1 MAEQKDRVPT
11 AEEIKAALE
20 SGQIKVADLGEQS
33 RAVYDA
39 MIAEGATPE
48 VTGSSILRDPYQAV
62 ADVTRGARESV
73 GSFFGADEQYQTSTG
88 QNIPDPYG
96 GTSLPE
102 IVIGTGET
110 ALSFA
115 SGAPALVA
123 ASFAGAYEGLKGY
136 AQNKSWYDTMKD
148 ATESI
153 NNVMGDIMYVPRT
166 SAGKD
171 ITAVAN
177 SPFMLIDE
185 GTTAAQNFVQSMMGG
200 NVNRTGADPMIVTQF
215 QLAADEIQGYRDRG
229 ETVPEQ
235 LFEKANSLRDL
246 IGQQGGLGQAR
257 VNDKALF
264 AGISTKALLDLLPD
278 IAGKGRAA
286 TTKIKKAHEFRKIAK
301 ELGVDLK
308 GLPEDQILAL
318 ANSADILTGS
328 QSVVAQRL
336 GSLADSLKRQEEITK
351 NTSDQLFEAA
361 KSSEAYYPQM
371 QLKLLDQSMADLLAT
386 EQFDLANL
394 KVARGRLEKFNEIVS
409 DTAFDLVDK
418 DNNFINGYVPINK
431 LHNFRQLL
439 NSDITKM
446 RRRTDYEANSEYQAL
461 LGMKNHVDE
470 FIDSQFN
477 ADLVAGNA
485 EAITKWKKAND
496 WYKDYKQNFSASDA
510 VQKIVDKDL
519 TPEQVKNLIL
529 GTGEVVGRAEAGSIV
544 QKMNNIFGND
554 SPQMEALRKEVIF
567 GITMPLLSDTPDI
580 QGFIQRV
587 DNLKRKSP
595 TLVSELF
602 QGDALRNLENL
613 QGIARA
619 QLRVAER
626 TGASRVA
633 AARIPSLSRILA
645 LNLAPGNTGLAK
657 GSAGIQITKA
667 ILEPLTRQLKNV
679 AGNPVAARQVMS
691 EFYSTP
697 QNRVNMNRPFMG
709 LQNFPTIGA
718 TQATRRAQEEETG
731 GESLQR
737 LQGMSQRLREFSDTM
752 PN

>member
-1 MAEQKDRVPT
+1 MAEATRVPT

-20 SGQIKVADLGEQS
+20 SGQIKVTDLGPQS
-33 RAVYDA
+33 KAIYDA
-39 MIAEGATPE
+39 MIAEGTTPE

-62 ADVTRGARESV
+62 ADVTRGTRETV
-73 GSFFGADEQYQTSTG
+73 GGFFGGDEQYQTSTG

-102 IVIGTGET
+102 IALGAAETG
-110 ALSFA
+110 LSFV
-115 SGAPALVA
+115 SGVPAIAA
-123 ASFAGAYEGLKGY
+123 ASIAGGYEGIKGY
-136 AQNKSWYDTMKD
+136 LQNKGWYDTMKD

-153 NNVMGDIMYVPRT
+153 NSVMGDMMYQPRT

-215 QLAADEIQGYRDRG
+215 QLVADEIQGFRDRG
-229 ETVPEQ
+229 ETVPDQ

-264 AGISTKALLDLLPD
+264 AGISTKALLDFLPD
-278 IAGKGRAA
+278 LAGKGRAA
-286 TTKIKKAHEFRKIAK
+286 ALKSQKVSELRRTAK

-336 GSLADSLKRQEEITK
+336 GSLADRLKRQEEITR

-361 KSSEAYYPQM
+361 QSSEAYYPQL
-371 QLKLLDQSMADLLAT
+371 QLKLLDQSMADLLST

-394 KVARGRLEKFNEIVS
+394 RVARGRLQKFNEIVS

-446 RRRTDYEANSEYQAL
+446 RRSTDYEANSEYQAL

-470 FIDSQFN
+470 FIDAQFN

-485 EAITKWKKAND
+485 EAIGKWKKANE
-496 WYKDYKQNFSASDA
+496 WYRDYKQKFSASDA

-544 QKMNNIFGND
+544 QKMNGIFGND

-567 GITMPLLSDTPDI
+567 GVSIPLLSDKPDV
-580 QGFIQRV
+580 QKFIDNV
-587 DNLKRKSP
+587 DKLKRKSP
-595 TLVSELF
+595 TLVNELF
-602 QGDALRNLENL
+602 QGDALKNLENL
-613 QGIARA
+613 QGMARA
-619 QLRVAER
+619 QLRVLER
-626 TGASRVA
+626 LGESDISQ
-633 AARIPSLSRILA
+633 ARIPSLSRMLA
-645 LNLAPGNTGLAK
+645 LNLAPGNTGLAR
-657 GSAGIQITKA
+657 GRASIDFTKA
-667 ILEPLTRQLKNV
+667 VIQPLTRKLKQAV
-679 AGNPVAARQVMS
+679 GNPSAERQVMS
-691 EFYSTP
+691 EFYG
-697 QNRVNMNRPFMG
+697 VNMNRPLMG

-718 TQATRRAQEEETG
+718 IQATRRAQEEASG
-731 GESLQR
+731 GESLER
-737 LQGMSQRLREFSDTM
+737 IQGMAQRMRDFSAARQQ
-752 PN
+752 

>member
-1 MAEQKDRVPT
+1 MAEANRVPT

-20 SGQIKVADLGEQS
+20 SGQIKVADLGPQS
-33 RAVYDA
+33 KAVYDA
-39 MIAEGATPE
+39 MTAEGMAPE
-48 VTGSSILRDPYQAV
+48 VTGSSLLRDPYQAV
-62 ADVTRGARESV
+62 ADITRNTRENV
-73 GSFFGADEQYQTSTG
+73 GEFFGGDEQYQTSTG

-102 IVIGTGET
+102 IALGAAETG
-110 ALSFA
+110 LSFV
-115 SGAPALVA
+115 SGVPAIAAATVA
-123 ASFAGAYEGLKGY
+123 GGYEGIKGY
-136 AQNKSWYDTMKD
+136 LQNKGWYDTMKD

-153 NNVMGDIMYVPRT
+153 NNVMGDMMYVPRT

-177 SPFMLIDE
+177 SPFLLIDE

-215 QLAADEIQGYRDRG
+215 QLVADEIQGYRDRD
-229 ETVPEQ
+229 ETVPDQ
-235 LFEKANSLRDL
+235 LFEKANSLRGL

-264 AGISTKALLDLLPD
+264 AGISTKALLDFLPD

-286 TTKIKKAHEFRKIAK
+286 AIKSQKVSELRKTAK
-301 ELGVDLK
+301 ELGVDLT

-336 GSLADSLKRQEEITK
+336 GSLAENIKRKEEITR
-351 NTSDQLFEAA
+351 NTSNQLFEAA
-361 KSSEAYYPQM
+361 QSSEAYYPQV
-371 QLKLLDQSMADLLAT
+371 QLKLLDQSMSDLLST

-409 DTAFDLVDK
+409 DTAFDLLDK
-418 DNNFINGYVPINK
+418 DNNVINGYVPINK

-439 NSDITKM
+439 NSDINKM
-446 RRRTDYEANSEYQAL
+446 RRSTDYESNSEYQAL
-461 LGMKNHVDE
+461 LGMKNHIDG

-477 ADLVAGNA
+477 ADLVSGNA

-496 WYKDYKQNFSASDA
+496 WYKDYKQKFSSSDA

-529 GTGEVVGRAEAGSIV
+529 GTGEVVGRAEAGAIV
-544 QKMNNIFGND
+544 QKMNSIFGND

-567 GITMPLLSDTPDI
+567 GVAIPLLSDTPDVK
-580 QGFIQRV
+580 GFINRV
-587 DNLKRKSP
+587 SSLKRKSP
-595 TLVSELF
+595 TLVNELF
-602 QGDALRNLENL
+602 QGEALQNLENL
-613 QGIARA
+613 QGLARA

-626 TGASRVA
+626 TGAEGVS

-657 GSAGIQITKA
+657 GQAGIQVAKA
-667 ILEPLTRQLKNV
+667 ILEPVTRKLKQAV
-679 AGNPVAARQVMS
+679 GSPSIERQVMS
-691 EFYSTP
+691 EFYGVDMS
-697 QNRVNMNRPFMG
+697 RPLMG

-718 TQATRRAQEEETG
+718 TQATRRAQEEESG

-737 LQGMSQRLREFSDTM
+737 LQGMSQRLRQFGAEQQRNSQQ
-752 PN
+752 

>member
-1 MAEQKDRVPT
+1 MAEAERVPT
-11 AEEIKAALE
+11 AQEIKAALE
-20 SGQIKVADLGEQS
+20 SGQIKVTDLGEQS
-33 RAVYDA
+33 KAVYDA
-39 MIAEGATPE
+39 MLAEGTTPE
-48 VTGSSILRDPYQAV
+48 VTGSSVLRDPYQAI
-62 ADVTRGARESV
+62 ADVTRGTRETV
-73 GSFFGADEQYQTSTG
+73 GGFFGGDEQYQTSTG

-102 IVIGTGET
+102 LALGGLETG
-110 ALSFA
+110 LSFA
-115 SGAPALVA
+115 SGVPAIA
-123 ASFAGAYEGLKGY
+123 AATIAGGYEGIKGY
-136 AQNKSWYDTMKD
+136 LQNKGWYDTMKD

-153 NNVMGDIMYVPRT
+153 NSVMGNMMYQPRT

-215 QLAADEIQGYRDRG
+215 QLVADEIQGYRDRG
-229 ETVPEQ
+229 ETVPDQ

-264 AGISTKALLDLLPD
+264 AGISTKALLDFLPD

-286 TTKIKKAHEFRKIAK
+286 AVKSQKVSELRRTAK
-301 ELGVDLK
+301 ELGVDLT
-308 GLPEDQILAL
+308 GLPEDQLLAL

-336 GSLADSLKRQEEITK
+336 GGLAERLKRQEEITR

-361 KSSEAYYPQM
+361 KSSEAYYPQL
-371 QLKLLDQSMADLLAT
+371 QLKLLDQSMADLLST

-418 DNNFINGYVPINK
+418 DNNVINGYVPINK

-446 RRRTDYEANSEYQAL
+446 RRSTDYEANSEYQAL

-485 EAITKWKKAND
+485 EAIGKWKKAND
-496 WYKDYKQNFSASDA
+496 WYRDYKQKFSASDA

-544 QKMNNIFGND
+544 QKMNSIFGND

-567 GITMPLLSDTPDI
+567 GVITPLLDDNPNI
-580 QGFIQRV
+580 QGFIDRV

-595 TLVSELF
+595 TLINELF
-602 QGDALRNLENL
+602 QGEALQNLENL
-613 QGIARA
+613 QKLARA
-619 QLRVAER
+619 QLKVAER
-626 TGASRVA
+626 AGIEKVSK
-633 AARIPSLSRILA
+633 ARAPSLSRLIA
-645 LNLAPGNTGLAK
+645 VNIAPGNQQLAK
-657 GSAGIQITKA
+657 GAAAQQLIRSWFQ
-667 ILEPLTRQLKNV
+667 PLTQKLKQAAGRPDVERQI
-679 AGNPVAARQVMS
+679 MS
-691 EFYSTP
+691 EFYG
-697 QNRVNMNRPFMG
+697 VDMNRPFMG
-709 LQNFPTIGA
+709 FQNFPTIGA
-718 TQATRRAQEEETG
+718 TQATRRAQEEASG
-731 GESLQR
+731 GESLER
-737 LQGMSQRLREFSDTM
+737 LQGMSQRLRDFSAARQ
-752 PN
+752 P

>member
-1 MAEQKDRVPT
+1 MAEATRVPT

-20 SGQIKVADLGEQS
+20 SGQIKVTDLGEQS
-33 RAVYDA
+33 KAVYDA
-39 MIAEGATPE
+39 MLAEGTTPE
-48 VTGSSILRDPYQAV
+48 VTGSSVLRDPYQAI
-62 ADVTRGARESV
+62 ADVTRGTRETV
-73 GSFFGADEQYQTSTG
+73 GGFFGGDEQYQTSTG

-102 IVIGTGET
+102 LAIGAGET

-115 SGAPALVA
+115 SGVPAIA
-123 ASFAGAYEGLKGY
+123 AATIAGGYEGIKGY
-136 AQNKSWYDTMKD
+136 LQNKGWYDTMKD

-153 NNVMGDIMYVPRT
+153 NSVMGNMMYQPRT

-171 ITAVAN
+171 INAVAN

-215 QLAADEIQGYRDRG
+215 QLVADEIQGYRDRG
-229 ETVPEQ
+229 ETVPDQ

-264 AGISTKALLDLLPD
+264 AGISTKALLDFLPD

-286 TTKIKKAHEFRKIAK
+286 AVKSQKVSELRRTAK
-301 ELGVDLK
+301 ELGVDLT

-336 GSLADSLKRQEEITK
+336 GGLADRLKRQEEITK

-361 KSSEAYYPQM
+361 KSSEAYYPQL
-371 QLKLLDQSMADLLAT
+371 QLKLLDQSMADLLST
-386 EQFDLANL
+386 EQFDLAKLN
-394 KVARGRLEKFNEIVS
+394 VAKGRLQKFNEIVS

-446 RRRTDYEANSEYQAL
+446 RRSTDYEANSEYQAL

-485 EAITKWKKAND
+485 EAIGKWKKAND
-496 WYKDYKQNFSASDA
+496 WYRDYKQKFSASDA

-529 GTGEVVGRAEAGSIV
+529 GTGEVVGKAEAGSIV
-544 QKMNNIFGND
+544 QKMNSIFGND

-567 GITMPLLSDTPDI
+567 GVTIPLLSDTPDI
-580 QGFIQRV
+580 QGFIKRV
-587 DNLKRKSP
+587 DQLKRRSP
-595 TLVSELF
+595 TLVNELF
-602 QGDALRNLENL
+602 QGEALQNLENL
-613 QGIARA
+613 QGLARA
-619 QLRVAER
+619 QLRVLER
-626 TGASRVA
+626 TGAEGVS

-657 GSAGIQITKA
+657 GQAGIAVAKA
-667 ILEPLTRQLKNV
+667 ILEPVTRKLKQAV
-679 AGNPVAARQVMS
+679 GRPDVERQIMS
-691 EFYSTP
+691 EFYG
-697 QNRVNMNRPFMG
+697 VNMNRPFMG

-718 TQATRRAQEEETG
+718 TQATRRVQEEASG
-731 GESLQR
+731 GESLER
-737 LQGMSQRLREFSDTM
+737 LQGMSQRLRDFSAARQQ
-752 PN
+752 

>member
-1 MAEQKDRVPT
+1 MAEATRVPT

-20 SGQIKVADLGEQS
+20 SGQIKVTDLGPQS
-33 RAVYDA
+33 KAVYDA
-39 MIAEGATPE
+39 MLAEGTTPE

-62 ADVTRGARESV
+62 ADVTRGTRETV
-73 GSFFGADEQYQTSTG
+73 GGFFGGDEQYQTSTG

-102 IVIGTGET
+102 ITLGAAETG
-110 ALSFA
+110 LSFI
-115 SGAPALVA
+115 SGVPAIA
-123 ASFAGAYEGLKGY
+123 AATLAGGYEGIKGY
-136 AQNKSWYDTMKD
+136 LQNKGWYDTMKD

-153 NNVMGDIMYVPRT
+153 NGVMGDMMYQPRT

-171 ITAVAN
+171 LTAVAN

-215 QLAADEIQGYRDRG
+215 QLVADEIQGYRDRG
-229 ETVPEQ
+229 ETVPDQ

-264 AGISTKALLDLLPD
+264 AGISTKALLDFLPD
-278 IAGKGRAA
+278 LAGKGRAA
-286 TTKIKKAHEFRKIAK
+286 ALKSQKVSELRRTAK

-308 GLPEDQILAL
+308 GLPEDQLLAL

-336 GSLADSLKRQEEITK
+336 GSLADRLKRQEEITK

-361 KSSEAYYPQM
+361 QNSEAYYPQL
-371 QLKLLDQSMADLLAT
+371 QLKLLDQSMADLLST

-394 KVARGRLEKFNEIVS
+394 RVAKGRLQKFNEIVS

-446 RRRTDYEANSEYQAL
+446 RRSTDYEANSEYQAL

-485 EAITKWKKAND
+485 EAIGKWKKAND
-496 WYKDYKQNFSASDA
+496 WYRDYKQKFSASDA

-544 QKMNNIFGND
+544 QKMNAIFGND

-567 GITMPLLSDTPDI
+567 GVITPLLDDNPNI
-580 QGFIQRV
+580 QGFIDRV
-587 DNLKRKSP
+587 DNVKRKSP
-595 TLVSELF
+595 TLINELF
-602 QGDALRNLENL
+602 QGEALQNLENL
-613 QGIARA
+613 QRLARA
-619 QLRVAER
+619 QLKVAER
-626 TGASRVA
+626 AGIEKVSK
-633 AARIPSLSRILA
+633 ARAPSLSRLIA
-645 LNLAPGNTGLAK
+645 INVAPGNQQLAK
-657 GSAGIQITKA
+657 GAAAQALIRSWFQ
-667 ILEPLTRQLKNV
+667 PLTQKLKQAAGRPDVERQI
-679 AGNPVAARQVMS
+679 MS
-691 EFYSTP
+691 EFYG
-697 QNRVNMNRPFMG
+697 VNMNRPFMG

-718 TQATRRAQEEETG
+718 TQATRRVQEEASG
-731 GESLQR
+731 GESLER
-737 LQGMSQRLREFSDTM
+737 IQGMSQRLREFSRQRQSR
-752 PN
+752 

>member
-1 MAEQKDRVPT
+1 MAEAERVPT
-11 AEEIKAALE
+11 AQEIKAALE
-20 SGQIKVADLGEQS
+20 SGQIKVTDLGEQS
-33 RAVYDA
+33 KAVYDA
-39 MIAEGATPE
+39 MLAEGTTPE
-48 VTGSSILRDPYQAV
+48 VTGSSVLRDPYQAI
-62 ADVTRGARESV
+62 ADVTRGTRETV
-73 GSFFGADEQYQTSTG
+73 GGFFGGDEQYQTSTG

-102 IVIGTGET
+102 LALGGLETG
-110 ALSFA
+110 LSFA
-115 SGAPALVA
+115 SGVPAIA
-123 ASFAGAYEGLKGY
+123 AATISGGYEGIKGY
-136 AQNKSWYDTMKD
+136 LQNKGWYDTMKD

-153 NNVMGDIMYVPRT
+153 NSVMGNMMYQPRT

-215 QLAADEIQGYRDRG
+215 QLVADEIQGYRDRG
-229 ETVPEQ
+229 ETVPDQ

-264 AGISTKALLDLLPD
+264 AGISTKALLDFLPD

-286 TTKIKKAHEFRKIAK
+286 AVKSQKVSELRRTAK
-301 ELGVDLK
+301 ELGVDLT
-308 GLPEDQILAL
+308 GLPEDQLLAL

-336 GSLADSLKRQEEITK
+336 GGLAERLKRQEEITR

-361 KSSEAYYPQM
+361 KSSEAYYPQL
-371 QLKLLDQSMADLLAT
+371 QLKLLDQSMADLLST

-418 DNNFINGYVPINK
+418 DNNVINGYVPINK

-439 NSDITKM
+439 NSDINKM
-446 RRRTDYEANSEYQAL
+446 RRSTDYEANSEYQAL

-485 EAITKWKKAND
+485 EAIGKWKKAND
-496 WYKDYKQNFSASDA
+496 WYRDYKQKFSASDA

-544 QKMNNIFGND
+544 QKMNSIFGND

-567 GITMPLLSDTPDI
+567 GVITPLLDDNPNI
-580 QGFIQRV
+580 QGFIDRV
-587 DNLKRKSP
+587 DNVKRKSP
-595 TLVSELF
+595 TLINELF
-602 QGDALRNLENL
+602 QGEALQNLENL
-613 QGIARA
+613 QKLARA
-619 QLRVAER
+619 QLKVAER
-626 TGASRVA
+626 AGIEKVSK
-633 AARIPSLSRILA
+633 ARAPSLSRLIA
-645 LNLAPGNTGLAK
+645 VNIAPGNQQLAK
-657 GSAGIQITKA
+657 GAAAQQLIRSWFQ
-667 ILEPLTRQLKNV
+667 PLTQKLKQAAGRPDVERQI
-679 AGNPVAARQVMS
+679 MS
-691 EFYSTP
+691 EFYG
-697 QNRVNMNRPFMG
+697 VDMNRPFMG
-709 LQNFPTIGA
+709 FQNFPTIGA
-718 TQATRRAQEEETG
+718 TQATRRVQEEASG
-731 GESLQR
+731 GESLER
-737 LQGMSQRLREFSDTM
+737 LQSMSQRLRDFSAARQQ
-752 PN
+752 

>member
-1 MAEQKDRVPT
+1 MAEAERVPT

-20 SGQIKVADLGEQS
+20 SGQIKVTDLGDQS
-33 RAVYDA
+33 KAVYDA
-39 MIAEGATPE
+39 MLAEGMTPE
-48 VTGSSILRDPYQAV
+48 VTGSSVLRDPYQAI
-62 ADVTRGARESV
+62 ADVTRGTRETV
-73 GSFFGADEQYQTSTG
+73 GGFFGGDEQYQTSTG

-102 IVIGTGET
+102 LAIGGLETG
-110 ALSFA
+110 LSFA
-115 SGAPALVA
+115 SGVPAIA
-123 ASFAGAYEGLKGY
+123 AATIAGGYEGIKGY
-136 AQNKSWYDTMKD
+136 LQNKGWYDTMKD

-153 NNVMGDIMYVPRT
+153 NSVMGSMMYQPRT

-171 ITAVAN
+171 ITAIAN

-215 QLAADEIQGYRDRG
+215 QLVADEIQDYRDRG
-229 ETVPEQ
+229 ETVPDQ

-264 AGISTKALLDLLPD
+264 AGISTKALLDFLPD

-286 TTKIKKAHEFRKIAK
+286 AVKSQKVSELRRTAK
-301 ELGVDLK
+301 ELGVDLT
-308 GLPEDQILAL
+308 GLPEDQLLAL

-336 GSLADSLKRQEEITK
+336 GGLAERLKRQEEITR

-361 KSSEAYYPQM
+361 KSSEAYYPQL
-371 QLKLLDQSMADLLAT
+371 QLKLLDQSMADLLST

-394 KVARGRLEKFNEIVS
+394 RVAKGRLQKFNEIVS

-446 RRRTDYEANSEYQAL
+446 RRSTDYEANSEYQAL

-485 EAITKWKKAND
+485 EAIGKWKKAND
-496 WYKDYKQNFSASDA
+496 WYRDYKQKFSASDA

-529 GTGEVVGRAEAGSIV
+529 GTGEVVGRAEAGAIV
-544 QKMNNIFGND
+544 QKMNGIFGND

-567 GITMPLLSDTPDI
+567 GVITPLLDDNPNI
-580 QGFIQRV
+580 QGFIDRV
-587 DNLKRKSP
+587 DNVKRKSP
-595 TLVSELF
+595 TLINELF
-602 QGDALRNLENL
+602 QGEALQNLENL
-613 QGIARA
+613 QKLARA
-619 QLRVAER
+619 QLKVAER
-626 TGASRVA
+626 AGIEKVSK
-633 AARIPSLSRILA
+633 ARAPSLSRLIA
-645 LNLAPGNTGLAK
+645 INIAPGNQQLAK
-657 GSAGIQITKA
+657 GAAAQQLIRSWFQ
-667 ILEPLTRQLKNV
+667 PLTQKLKQAAGRPDVERQI
-679 AGNPVAARQVMS
+679 MS
-691 EFYSTP
+691 EFYG
-697 QNRVNMNRPFMG
+697 VDMNRPFMG
-709 LQNFPTIGA
+709 FQNFPTIGA
-718 TQATRRAQEEETG
+718 TQATRRVQEEASG
-731 GESLQR
+731 GESLER
-737 LQGMSQRLREFSDTM
+737 LQGMSQRLRDFSAARQQ
-752 PN
+752 

>member
-1 MAEQKDRVPT
+1 MAEAERVPT
-11 AEEIKAALE
+11 AQEIKAALE
-20 SGQIKVADLGEQS
+20 SGQIKVTDLGEQS

-39 MIAEGATPE
+39 MLSEGMTPE
-48 VTGSSILRDPYQAV
+48 VTGSSVLRDPYQAV
-62 ADVTRGARESV
+62 ADVTRGTRETV
-73 GSFFGADEQYQTSTG
+73 GGFFGGDEQYQTSTG
-88 QNIPDPYG
+88 QNIPDPYV

-102 IVIGTGET
+102 IALGAGET
-110 ALSFA
+110 ALSFV
-115 SGAPALVA
+115 SGVPAIA
-123 ASFAGAYEGLKGY
+123 AATIAGGYEGIKGY
-136 AQNKSWYDTMKD
+136 LQNKGWYDTMKD

-153 NNVMGDIMYVPRT
+153 NSVMGNMMYQPRT

-171 ITAVAN
+171 INAVAN
-177 SPFMLIDE
+177 SPFLLIDE

-215 QLAADEIQGYRDRG
+215 QLVADEIQGYRDRG
-229 ETVPEQ
+229 ETVPDQ

-264 AGISTKALLDLLPD
+264 AGISTKALLDFLPD

-286 TTKIKKAHEFRKIAK
+286 AVKSQKVSELRRTAK

-308 GLPEDQILAL
+308 GLPEDQLLAL

-336 GSLADSLKRQEEITK
+336 GSFAEKLKRQEEITR
-351 NTSDQLFEAA
+351 NMSNQLFEAA
-361 KSSEAYYPQM
+361 KSSEAYYPQL
-371 QLKLLDQSMADLLAT
+371 QLKLLDQSMADLLST
-386 EQFDLANL
+386 EQFDLAKL
-394 KVARGRLEKFNEIVS
+394 RVARGRLEQYHDIVS

-418 DNNFINGYVPINK
+418 NNNVINGYVPINK

-439 NSDITKM
+439 NSDINKM
-446 RRRTDYEANSEYQAL
+446 RRSTDYEANSEYQAL

-485 EAITKWKKAND
+485 EAIGKWKKAND
-496 WYKDYKQNFSASDA
+496 WYRDYKQKFSASDA

-544 QKMNNIFGND
+544 QKMNGIFGND

-567 GITMPLLSDTPDI
+567 GVITPLLDDNPNI
-580 QGFIQRV
+580 QGFIDRV
-587 DNLKRKSP
+587 NNVKRKSP
-595 TLVSELF
+595 TLINELF
-602 QGDALRNLENL
+602 QGEALQNLENL
-613 QGIARA
+613 QKLARA
-619 QLRVAER
+619 QLKVAER
-626 TGASRVA
+626 AGIEKVSK
-633 AARIPSLSRILA
+633 ARAPSLSRLIA
-645 LNLAPGNTGLAK
+645 VNIAPGNQQLAK
-657 GSAGIQITKA
+657 GAAAQQLIRSWFQ
-667 ILEPLTRQLKNV
+667 PLTQKLKQAAGRPDVERQI
-679 AGNPVAARQVMS
+679 MS
-691 EFYSTP
+691 EFYGVS
-697 QNRVNMNRPFMG
+697 MNRPFMG

-718 TQATRRAQEEETG
+718 TQATRRAQEEASG
-731 GESLQR
+731 GESLER
-737 LQGMSQRLREFSDTM
+737 LQGMSQRLRDFSAARQQ
-752 PN
+752 

>member
-1 MAEQKDRVPT
+1 MAEAERVPT
-11 AEEIKAALE
+11 AQEIKAALE
-20 SGQIKVADLGEQS
+20 SGQIKVTDLGEQS

-39 MIAEGATPE
+39 MLAEGTTPE

-62 ADVTRGARESV
+62 ADVTRGTRETV
-73 GSFFGADEQYQTSTG
+73 GGFFGGDEQYQTSTG

-102 IVIGTGET
+102 IALGAGET
-110 ALSFA
+110 ALSFV
-115 SGAPALVA
+115 SGVPAIAA
-123 ASFAGAYEGLKGY
+123 ASIAGSYEGIKGY
-136 AQNKSWYDTMKD
+136 MQNKGWYDTMKD

-153 NNVMGDIMYVPRT
+153 NSVMGDMMYQPRT

-177 SPFMLIDE
+177 APFMLIDE

-215 QLAADEIQGYRDRG
+215 QLVADEIQGFRDRG
-229 ETVPEQ
+229 ETVPDQ

-264 AGISTKALLDLLPD
+264 AGISTKALLDFLPD
-278 IAGKGRAA
+278 LAGKGRAA
-286 TTKIKKAHEFRKIAK
+286 AVKSQKVSELRRTAK

-308 GLPEDQILAL
+308 GLPEDQLLAL

-336 GSLADSLKRQEEITK
+336 GSLADRLKRQEEITK

-361 KSSEAYYPQM
+361 QSSEAYYPQL
-371 QLKLLDQSMADLLAT
+371 QLKLLDQSMADLLST

-394 KVARGRLEKFNEIVS
+394 RVARGRLQKFNEIVS

-446 RRRTDYEANSEYQAL
+446 RRSTDYEANSEYQAL

-485 EAITKWKKAND
+485 EAIGKWKKAND
-496 WYKDYKQNFSASDA
+496 WYRDYKQKFSASDA

-544 QKMNNIFGND
+544 KKMNGIFGND

-567 GITMPLLSDTPDI
+567 GVITPLLDDNPNI
-580 QGFIQRV
+580 QGFIDRV
-587 DNLKRKSP
+587 DNVKRKSP
-595 TLVSELF
+595 TLINELF
-602 QGDALRNLENL
+602 QGEALQNLENL
-613 QGIARA
+613 QKLARA
-619 QLRVAER
+619 QLKVAER
-626 TGASRVA
+626 AGIEKVSK
-633 AARIPSLSRILA
+633 ARAPSLSRLIA
-645 LNLAPGNTGLAK
+645 INVAPGNQQLAK
-657 GSAGIQITKA
+657 GAAAQALIRSWFQ
-667 ILEPLTRQLKNV
+667 PLTQKLKQAAGRPDVERQI
-679 AGNPVAARQVMS
+679 MS
-691 EFYSTP
+691 EFYG
-697 QNRVNMNRPFMG
+697 VNMNRPLMG

-718 TQATRRAQEEETG
+718 TQATRRVQEEASG
-731 GESLQR
+731 GESLER
-737 LQGMSQRLREFSDTM
+737 IQGMAQRMRDFSAARQQ
-752 PN
+752 

>member
-1 MAEQKDRVPT
+1 MAEATRVPT

-20 SGQIKVADLGEQS
+20 SGQIKVTDLGEQS
-33 RAVYDA
+33 KAVYDA
-39 MIAEGATPE
+39 MLAEGTTPE

-62 ADVTRGARESV
+62 ADVTRGTRETV
-73 GSFFGADEQYQTSTG
+73 GGFFGGDEQYQTSTG

-102 IVIGTGET
+102 LAIGGLETG
-110 ALSFA
+110 LSFA
-115 SGAPALVA
+115 SGVPAIA
-123 ASFAGAYEGLKGY
+123 AATIAGGYEGIKGY
-136 AQNKSWYDTMKD
+136 LQNKGWYDTMKD

-153 NNVMGDIMYVPRT
+153 NSVMGDMMYQPRT

-215 QLAADEIQGYRDRG
+215 QLVADEIQGFRDRG
-229 ETVPEQ
+229 ETVPDQ

-264 AGISTKALLDLLPD
+264 AGISTKALLDFLPD
-278 IAGKGRAA
+278 LAGKGRAA
-286 TTKIKKAHEFRKIAK
+286 AVKSQKVSELRRTAK

-308 GLPEDQILAL
+308 GLPEDQLLAL

-336 GSLADSLKRQEEITK
+336 GSLADRLKRQEEITK

-361 KSSEAYYPQM
+361 QSSEAYYPQL
-371 QLKLLDQSMADLLAT
+371 QLKLLDQSMADLLST

-394 KVARGRLEKFNEIVS
+394 RVARGRLQKFNEIVS

-446 RRRTDYEANSEYQAL
+446 RRSTDYEANSEYQAL

-485 EAITKWKKAND
+485 EAIGKWKKAND
-496 WYKDYKQNFSASDA
+496 WYRDYKQKFSASDA

-529 GTGEVVGRAEAGSIV
+529 GTGEVVGRAEAGAIV
-544 QKMNNIFGND
+544 QKMNGIFGND

-567 GITMPLLSDTPDI
+567 GVITPLLDDNPNI
-580 QGFIQRV
+580 QGFIDRV
-587 DNLKRKSP
+587 DNVKRKSP
-595 TLVSELF
+595 TLINELF
-602 QGDALRNLENL
+602 QGEALQNLENL
-613 QGIARA
+613 QKLARA
-619 QLRVAER
+619 QLKVAER
-626 TGASRVA
+626 AGIEKVSK
-633 AARIPSLSRILA
+633 ARAPSLSRLIA
-645 LNLAPGNTGLAK
+645 INVAPGNQQLAK
-657 GSAGIQITKA
+657 GAAAQALIRSWFQ
-667 ILEPLTRQLKNV
+667 PLTQKLKQAAGRPDVERQI
-679 AGNPVAARQVMS
+679 MS
-691 EFYSTP
+691 EFYG
-697 QNRVNMNRPFMG
+697 VNMNRPLMG

-718 TQATRRAQEEETG
+718 TQATRRVQEEASG
-731 GESLQR
+731 GESLER
-737 LQGMSQRLREFSDTM
+737 IQGMAQRMRDFSAARQQ
-752 PN
+752 

>member
-1 MAEQKDRVPT
+1 MAEAERVPT
-11 AEEIKAALE
+11 AQEIKAALE
-20 SGQIKVADLGEQS
+20 SGQIKVTDLGEQS
-33 RAVYDA
+33 KAVYDA
-39 MIAEGATPE
+39 MLAEGTTPE
-48 VTGSSILRDPYQAV
+48 VTGSSVLRDPYQAI
-62 ADVTRGARESV
+62 ADVTRGTRETV
-73 GSFFGADEQYQTSTG
+73 GGFFGGDEQYQTSTG

-102 IVIGTGET
+102 LALGGLETG
-110 ALSFA
+110 LSFA
-115 SGAPALVA
+115 SGVPAIA
-123 ASFAGAYEGLKGY
+123 AATIAGGYEGIKGY
-136 AQNKSWYDTMKD
+136 LQNKGWYDTMKD

-153 NNVMGDIMYVPRT
+153 NSVMGNMMYQPRT

-215 QLAADEIQGYRDRG
+215 QLVADEIQGYRDRG
-229 ETVPEQ
+229 ETVPDQ

-264 AGISTKALLDLLPD
+264 AGISTKALLDFLPD

-286 TTKIKKAHEFRKIAK
+286 AVKSQKVSELRRTAK
-301 ELGVDLK
+301 ELGVDLT
-308 GLPEDQILAL
+308 GLPEDQLLAL

-336 GSLADSLKRQEEITK
+336 GGLAERLKRQEEITR

-361 KSSEAYYPQM
+361 KSSEAYYPQL
-371 QLKLLDQSMADLLAT
+371 QLKLLDQSMADLLST

-418 DNNFINGYVPINK
+418 DNNVINGYVPINK

-446 RRRTDYEANSEYQAL
+446 RRSTDYEANSEYQAL

-485 EAITKWKKAND
+485 EAIGKWKKAND
-496 WYKDYKQNFSASDA
+496 WYRDYKQKFSASDA

-544 QKMNNIFGND
+544 QKMNSIFGND

-567 GITMPLLSDTPDI
+567 GVITPLLDDNPNI
-580 QGFIQRV
+580 QGFIDRV
-587 DNLKRKSP
+587 DNVKRKSP
-595 TLVSELF
+595 TLINELF
-602 QGDALRNLENL
+602 QGEALQNLENL
-613 QGIARA
+613 QKLARA
-619 QLRVAER
+619 QLKVAER
-626 TGASRVA
+626 AGIEKVSK
-633 AARIPSLSRILA
+633 ARAPSLSRLIA
-645 LNLAPGNTGLAK
+645 VNIAPGNQQLAK
-657 GSAGIQITKA
+657 GAAAQQLIRSWFQ
-667 ILEPLTRQLKNV
+667 PLTQKLKQAAGRPDVERQI
-679 AGNPVAARQVMS
+679 MS
-691 EFYSTP
+691 EFYG
-697 QNRVNMNRPFMG
+697 VDMNRPFMG
-709 LQNFPTIGA
+709 FQNFPTIGA
-718 TQATRRAQEEETG
+718 TQATRRVQEEASG
-731 GESLQR
+731 GESLER
-737 LQGMSQRLREFSDTM
+737 LQSMSQRLRDFSAARQQ
-752 PN
+752 

>member
-1 MAEQKDRVPT
+1 MAEAERVPT

-20 SGQIKVADLGEQS
+20 SGQIKVTDLGDQS
-33 RAVYDA
+33 KAVYDA
-39 MIAEGATPE
+39 MLAEGMTPE
-48 VTGSSILRDPYQAV
+48 VTGSSVLRDPYQAI
-62 ADVTRGARESV
+62 ADVTRGTRETV
-73 GSFFGADEQYQTSTG
+73 GGFFGGDEQYQTSTG

-102 IVIGTGET
+102 LAIGGLETG
-110 ALSFA
+110 LSFA
-115 SGAPALVA
+115 SGVPAIA
-123 ASFAGAYEGLKGY
+123 AATIAGGYEGIKGY
-136 AQNKSWYDTMKD
+136 LQNKGWYDTMKD

-153 NNVMGDIMYVPRT
+153 NSVMGNMMYQPRT

-171 ITAVAN
+171 INAVAN

-215 QLAADEIQGYRDRG
+215 QLVADEIQGYRDRG
-229 ETVPEQ
+229 ETVPDQ

-264 AGISTKALLDLLPD
+264 AGISTKALLDFLPD

-286 TTKIKKAHEFRKIAK
+286 AVKSQKVSELRRTAK
-301 ELGVDLK
+301 ELGVDLT

-336 GSLADSLKRQEEITK
+336 GGLADRLKRQEEITK

-361 KSSEAYYPQM
+361 KSSEAYYPQL
-371 QLKLLDQSMADLLAT
+371 QLKLLDQSMADLLST

-394 KVARGRLEKFNEIVS
+394 RVAKGRLQKFNEIVS

-446 RRRTDYEANSEYQAL
+446 RRSTDYEANSEYQAL

-485 EAITKWKKAND
+485 EAIGKWKKAND
-496 WYKDYKQNFSASDA
+496 WYRDYKQNFSASDA

-529 GTGEVVGRAEAGSIV
+529 GTGEVVGRAEAGAIV
-544 QKMNNIFGND
+544 QKMNGIFGND

-567 GITMPLLSDTPDI
+567 GVITPLLDDNPNI
-580 QGFIQRV
+580 QGFIDRV
-587 DNLKRKSP
+587 DNVKRKSP
-595 TLVSELF
+595 TLINELF
-602 QGDALRNLENL
+602 QGEALQNLENL
-613 QGIARA
+613 QKLARA
-619 QLRVAER
+619 QLKVAER
-626 TGASRVA
+626 AGIEKVSK
-633 AARIPSLSRILA
+633 ARAPSLSRLIA
-645 LNLAPGNTGLAK
+645 VNIAPGNQQLAK
-657 GSAGIQITKA
+657 GAAAQQLIRSWFQ
-667 ILEPLTRQLKNV
+667 PLTQKLKQAAGRPDVERQI
-679 AGNPVAARQVMS
+679 MS
-691 EFYSTP
+691 EFYGVDM
-697 QNRVNMNRPFMG
+697 RRPFMG
-709 LQNFPTIGA
+709 FQNFPTIGA
-718 TQATRRAQEEETG
+718 TQATRRVQEEASG
-731 GESLQR
+731 GESLER
-737 LQGMSQRLREFSDTM
+737 LQGMSQRLRDFSAARQQ
-752 PN
+752 

>member
-1 MAEQKDRVPT
+1 MAEATRVPT

-20 SGQIKVADLGEQS
+20 SGQIKVTDLGDQS
-33 RAVYDA
+33 KAVYDA
-39 MIAEGATPE
+39 MLAEGMTPE
-48 VTGSSILRDPYQAV
+48 VTGSSVLRDPYQAV
-62 ADVTRGARESV
+62 ADVTRDTRETV
-73 GSFFGADEQYQTSTG
+73 GGFFGGDEQYQTSTG

-102 IVIGTGET
+102 LAIGAGET

-115 SGAPALVA
+115 SGVPAIA
-123 ASFAGAYEGLKGY
+123 AATIAGGYEGIKGY
-136 AQNKSWYDTMKD
+136 LQNKGWYDTMKD

-153 NNVMGDIMYVPRT
+153 NSVMGNMMYQPRT

-171 ITAVAN
+171 INAVAN

-215 QLAADEIQGYRDRG
+215 QLVADEIQGYRDRG
-229 ETVPEQ
+229 ETVPDQ

-264 AGISTKALLDLLPD
+264 AGISTKALLDFLPD

-286 TTKIKKAHEFRKIAK
+286 AVKSQKVSELRRTAK
-301 ELGVDLK
+301 ELGVDLT

-336 GSLADSLKRQEEITK
+336 GGLADRLKRQEEITK

-361 KSSEAYYPQM
+361 KSSEAYYPQL
-371 QLKLLDQSMADLLAT
+371 QLKLLDQSMADLLST
-386 EQFDLANL
+386 EQFDLAKLN
-394 KVARGRLEKFNEIVS
+394 VAKGRLQKFNEIVS

-446 RRRTDYEANSEYQAL
+446 RRSTDYEANSEYQAL

-485 EAITKWKKAND
+485 EAIGKWKKAND
-496 WYKDYKQNFSASDA
+496 WYRDYKQKFSASDA

-529 GTGEVVGRAEAGSIV
+529 GTGEVVGKAEAGSIV
-544 QKMNNIFGND
+544 QKMNSIFGND

-567 GITMPLLSDTPDI
+567 GVTIPLLSDTPDI
-580 QGFIQRV
+580 QGFIKRV
-587 DNLKRKSP
+587 DQLKRRSP
-595 TLVSELF
+595 TLVNELF
-602 QGDALRNLENL
+602 QGEALQNLENL
-613 QGIARA
+613 QGLARA
-619 QLRVAER
+619 QLRVLER
-626 TGASRVA
+626 TGAEGVS

-657 GSAGIQITKA
+657 GQAGIAVAKA
-667 ILEPLTRQLKNV
+667 ILEPVTRKLKQAV
-679 AGNPVAARQVMS
+679 GRPDVERQIMS
-691 EFYSTP
+691 EFYG
-697 QNRVNMNRPFMG
+697 VNMNRPFMG

-718 TQATRRAQEEETG
+718 TQATRRVQEEASG
-731 GESLQR
+731 GESLER
-737 LQGMSQRLREFSDTM
+737 LQGMSQRLRDFSAARQQ
-752 PN
+752 

>member
-1 MAEQKDRVPT
+1 MAEAERVPT

-20 SGQIKVADLGEQS
+20 SGQIKVTDLGDQS
-33 RAVYDA
+33 KAVYDA
-39 MIAEGATPE
+39 MLAEGMTPE
-48 VTGSSILRDPYQAV
+48 VTGSSVLRDPYQAI
-62 ADVTRGARESV
+62 ADVTRGTRETV
-73 GSFFGADEQYQTSTG
+73 GGFFGGDEQYQTSTG

-102 IVIGTGET
+102 LAIGGLETG
-110 ALSFA
+110 LSFA
-115 SGAPALVA
+115 SGVPAIA
-123 ASFAGAYEGLKGY
+123 AATIAGGYEGIKGY
-136 AQNKSWYDTMKD
+136 LQNKGWYDTMKD

-153 NNVMGDIMYVPRT
+153 NSVMGDMMYQPRT

-215 QLAADEIQGYRDRG
+215 QLVADEIQGYRDRG
-229 ETVPEQ
+229 ETVPDQ

-264 AGISTKALLDLLPD
+264 AGISTKALLDFLPD

-286 TTKIKKAHEFRKIAK
+286 AVKSQKVSELRRTAK
-301 ELGVDLK
+301 ELGVDLT

-336 GSLADSLKRQEEITK
+336 GSFAERLKRQEEITK

-361 KSSEAYYPQM
+361 KSSEAYYPQL
-371 QLKLLDQSMADLLAT
+371 QLKLLDQSMADLLST

-394 KVARGRLEKFNEIVS
+394 RVAKGRLQKFNEIVS

-446 RRRTDYEANSEYQAL
+446 RRSTDYEANSEYQAL

-496 WYKDYKQNFSASDA
+496 WYRDYKQKFSASDA

-544 QKMNNIFGND
+544 QKMNGIFGND

-567 GITMPLLSDTPDI
+567 GVITPLLDDNPNI
-580 QGFIQRV
+580 QGFIDRV
-587 DNLKRKSP
+587 DNVKRKSP
-595 TLVSELF
+595 TLINELF
-602 QGDALRNLENL
+602 QGEALQNLENL
-613 QGIARA
+613 QKLARA
-619 QLRVAER
+619 QLKVAER
-626 TGASRVA
+626 AGIEKVSK
-633 AARIPSLSRILA
+633 ARAPSLSRLIA
-645 LNLAPGNTGLAK
+645 VNIAPGNQQLAK
-657 GSAGIQITKA
+657 GAAAQQLIRSWFQ
-667 ILEPLTRQLKNV
+667 PLTQKLKQAAGRPDVERQI
-679 AGNPVAARQVMS
+679 MS
-691 EFYSTP
+691 EFYGVDM
-697 QNRVNMNRPFMG
+697 RRPFMG
-709 LQNFPTIGA
+709 FQNFPTIGA
-718 TQATRRAQEEETG
+718 TQATRRVQEEASG
-731 GESLQR
+731 GESLER
-737 LQGMSQRLREFSDTM
+737 LQGMSQRLRDFSAARQQ
-752 PN
+752 

>member
-1 MAEQKDRVPT
+1 MAEAERVPT
-11 AEEIKAALE
+11 AQEIKAALE
-20 SGQIKVADLGEQS
+20 SGQIKVTDLGEQS
-33 RAVYDA
+33 KAVYDA
-39 MIAEGATPE
+39 MLAEGTTPE
-48 VTGSSILRDPYQAV
+48 VTGSSVLRDPYQAI
-62 ADVTRGARESV
+62 ADVTRGTRETV
-73 GSFFGADEQYQTSTG
+73 GGFFGGDEQYQTSTG

-102 IVIGTGET
+102 LALGGLETG
-110 ALSFA
+110 LSFA
-115 SGAPALVA
+115 SGVPAIA
-123 ASFAGAYEGLKGY
+123 AATIAGGYEGIKGY
-136 AQNKSWYDTMKD
+136 LQNKGWYDTMKD

-153 NNVMGDIMYVPRT
+153 NSVMGNMMYQPRT

-215 QLAADEIQGYRDRG
+215 QLVADEIQGYRDRG
-229 ETVPEQ
+229 ETVPDQ

-264 AGISTKALLDLLPD
+264 AGISTKALLDFLPD

-286 TTKIKKAHEFRKIAK
+286 AVKSQKVSELRRTAK
-301 ELGVDLK
+301 ELGVDLT
-308 GLPEDQILAL
+308 GLPEDQLLAL

-336 GSLADSLKRQEEITK
+336 GGLAERLKRQEEITR

-361 KSSEAYYPQM
+361 KSSEAYYPQL
-371 QLKLLDQSMADLLAT
+371 QLKLLDQSMADLLST

-418 DNNFINGYVPINK
+418 DNNVINGYVPINK

-439 NSDITKM
+439 NSDINKM
-446 RRRTDYEANSEYQAL
+446 RRSTDYEANAEYQAL

-485 EAITKWKKAND
+485 EAIGKWKKAND
-496 WYKDYKQNFSASDA
+496 WYRDYKQKFSASDA

-544 QKMNNIFGND
+544 QKMNSIFGND

-567 GITMPLLSDTPDI
+567 GVITPLLDDNPNI
-580 QGFIQRV
+580 QGFIDRV
-587 DNLKRKSP
+587 DNVKRKSP
-595 TLVSELF
+595 TLINELF
-602 QGDALRNLENL
+602 QGEALQNLENL
-613 QGIARA
+613 QKLARA
-619 QLRVAER
+619 QLKVAER
-626 TGASRVA
+626 AGIEKVSK
-633 AARIPSLSRILA
+633 ARAPSLSRLIA
-645 LNLAPGNTGLAK
+645 VNIAPGNQQLAK
-657 GSAGIQITKA
+657 GAAAQQLIRSWFQ
-667 ILEPLTRQLKNV
+667 PLTQKLKQAAGRPDVERQI
-679 AGNPVAARQVMS
+679 MS
-691 EFYSTP
+691 EFYG
-697 QNRVNMNRPFMG
+697 VDMNRPFMG
-709 LQNFPTIGA
+709 FQNFPTIGA
-718 TQATRRAQEEETG
+718 TQATRRAQEEASG
-731 GESLQR
+731 GESLER
-737 LQGMSQRLREFSDTM
+737 LQGMSQRLRDFSAARQ
-752 PN
+752 P

>member
-1 MAEQKDRVPT
+1 MAEAERVPT

-20 SGQIKVADLGEQS
+20 SGQIKVTDLGDQS
-33 RAVYDA
+33 KAVYDA
-39 MIAEGATPE
+39 MLAEGMTPE
-48 VTGSSILRDPYQAV
+48 VTGSSVLRDPYQAI
-62 ADVTRGARESV
+62 ADVTRGTRETV
-73 GSFFGADEQYQTSTG
+73 GDFFGGDEQYQTSTG

-102 IVIGTGET
+102 LAIGAGET

-115 SGAPALVA
+115 SGVPAIAA
-123 ASFAGAYEGLKGY
+123 ASIAGSYEGIKGY
-136 AQNKSWYDTMKD
+136 LQNKGWYDTMKD

-153 NNVMGDIMYVPRT
+153 NSVMGNMMYQPRT

-171 ITAVAN
+171 INAVAN

-215 QLAADEIQGYRDRG
+215 QLVADEIQGYRDRG
-229 ETVPEQ
+229 ETVPDQ

-264 AGISTKALLDLLPD
+264 AGISTKALLDFLPD

-286 TTKIKKAHEFRKIAK
+286 AVKSQKVSELRRTAK
-301 ELGVDLK
+301 ELGVDLT

-336 GSLADSLKRQEEITK
+336 GSFAERLKRQEEITK

-361 KSSEAYYPQM
+361 KSSEAYYPQL
-371 QLKLLDQSMADLLAT
+371 QLKLLDQSMADLLST

-394 KVARGRLEKFNEIVS
+394 RVAKGRLQKFNEIVS

-446 RRRTDYEANSEYQAL
+446 RRSTDYEANSEYQAL

-485 EAITKWKKAND
+485 EAIGKWKKAND
-496 WYKDYKQNFSASDA
+496 WYRDYKQKFSASDA

-529 GTGEVVGRAEAGSIV
+529 GTGEVVGKAEAGSIV
-544 QKMNNIFGND
+544 QKMNSIFGND

-567 GITMPLLSDTPDI
+567 GVTIPLLSDTPDI
-580 QGFIQRV
+580 QGFIKRV
-587 DNLKRKSP
+587 DQLKRRSP

-602 QGDALRNLENL
+602 QGEALQNLENL
-613 QGIARA
+613 QGLARA
-619 QLRVAER
+619 QLRVLER
-626 TGASRVA
+626 TGAEGVS

-657 GSAGIQITKA
+657 GQAGIAVAKA
-667 ILEPLTRQLKNV
+667 ILEPVTRKLKQAV
-679 AGNPVAARQVMS
+679 GRPDVERQIMS
-691 EFYSTP
+691 EFYG
-697 QNRVNMNRPFMG
+697 VDMNRPFMG

-718 TQATRRAQEEETG
+718 TQATRRVQEEASG
-731 GESLQR
+731 GESLER
-737 LQGMSQRLREFSDTM
+737 LQGMSQRLRDFSAARQQ
-752 PN
+752 

>member
-1 MAEQKDRVPT
+1 MAEAERVPT
-11 AEEIKAALE
+11 AQEIKAALE
-20 SGQIKVADLGEQS
+20 SGQIKVTDLGEQS
-33 RAVYDA
+33 KAVYDA
-39 MIAEGATPE
+39 MLAEGTTPE
-48 VTGSSILRDPYQAV
+48 VTGSSVLRDPYQAI
-62 ADVTRGARESV
+62 ADVTRGTRETV
-73 GSFFGADEQYQTSTG
+73 GGFFGGDEQYQTSTG

-102 IVIGTGET
+102 LALGGLETG
-110 ALSFA
+110 LSFA
-115 SGAPALVA
+115 SGVPAIA
-123 ASFAGAYEGLKGY
+123 AATIAGGYEGIKGY
-136 AQNKSWYDTMKD
+136 LQNKGWYDTMKD

-153 NNVMGDIMYVPRT
+153 NSVMGNMMYQPRT

-215 QLAADEIQGYRDRG
+215 QLVADEIQGYRDRG
-229 ETVPEQ
+229 ETVPDQ

-264 AGISTKALLDLLPD
+264 AGISTKALLDFLPD

-286 TTKIKKAHEFRKIAK
+286 AVKSQKVSELRRTAK
-301 ELGVDLK
+301 ELGVDLT
-308 GLPEDQILAL
+308 GLPEDQLLAL

-336 GSLADSLKRQEEITK
+336 GGLAERLKRQEEITR

-361 KSSEAYYPQM
+361 KSSEAYYPQL
-371 QLKLLDQSMADLLAT
+371 QLKLLDQSMADLLST

-418 DNNFINGYVPINK
+418 DNNVINGYVPINK

-446 RRRTDYEANSEYQAL
+446 RRSTDYEANSEYQAL

-485 EAITKWKKAND
+485 EAIGKWKKAND
-496 WYKDYKQNFSASDA
+496 WYRDYKQKFSASDA

-544 QKMNNIFGND
+544 QKMNSIFGND

-567 GITMPLLSDTPDI
+567 GVITPLLDDNPNI
-580 QGFIQRV
+580 QGFIDRV
-587 DNLKRKSP
+587 DNVKRKSP
-595 TLVSELF
+595 TLINELF
-602 QGDALRNLENL
+602 QGEALQNLENL
-613 QGIARA
+613 QKLARA
-619 QLRVAER
+619 QLKVAER
-626 TGASRVA
+626 AGIEKVSK
-633 AARIPSLSRILA
+633 ARAPSLSRLIA
-645 LNLAPGNTGLAK
+645 VNIAPGNQQLAK
-657 GSAGIQITKA
+657 GAAAQQLIRSWFQ
-667 ILEPLTRQLKNV
+667 PLTQKLKQAAGRPDVERQI
-679 AGNPVAARQVMS
+679 MS
-691 EFYSTP
+691 EFYG
-697 QNRVNMNRPFMG
+697 VDMNRPFMG
-709 LQNFPTIGA
+709 FQNFPTIGA
-718 TQATRRAQEEETG
+718 TQATRRAQEEASG
-731 GESLQR
+731 GESLER
-737 LQGMSQRLREFSDTM
+737 LQGMSQRLRDFSAARQ
-752 PN
+752 P

>member
-1 MAEQKDRVPT
+1 MAEATRVPT

-20 SGQIKVADLGEQS
+20 SGQIKVTDLGDQS
-33 RAVYDA
+33 KAVYDA
-39 MIAEGATPE
+39 MLAEGMTPE
-48 VTGSSILRDPYQAV
+48 VTGSSVLRDPYQAV
-62 ADVTRGARESV
+62 ADVTRDTRETV
-73 GSFFGADEQYQTSTG
+73 GGFFGGDEQYQTSTG

-102 IVIGTGET
+102 LALGAGET

-115 SGAPALVA
+115 SGVPAIA
-123 ASFAGAYEGLKGY
+123 AATIAGGYEGIKGY
-136 AQNKSWYDTMKD
+136 LQNKGWYDTMKD

-153 NNVMGDIMYVPRT
+153 NSVMGNMMYQPRT

-171 ITAVAN
+171 INAVAN

-215 QLAADEIQGYRDRG
+215 QLVADEIQGYRDRG
-229 ETVPEQ
+229 ETVPDQ

-264 AGISTKALLDLLPD
+264 AGISTKALLDFLPD

-286 TTKIKKAHEFRKIAK
+286 AVKSQKVSELRRTAK
-301 ELGVDLK
+301 ELGVDLT

-336 GSLADSLKRQEEITK
+336 GGLADRLKRQEEITK

-361 KSSEAYYPQM
+361 KSSEAYYPQL
-371 QLKLLDQSMADLLAT
+371 QLKLLDQSMADLLST
-386 EQFDLANL
+386 EQFDLAKLN
-394 KVARGRLEKFNEIVS
+394 VAKGRLQKFNEIVS

-446 RRRTDYEANSEYQAL
+446 RRSTDYEANSEYQAL

-485 EAITKWKKAND
+485 EAIGKWKKAND
-496 WYKDYKQNFSASDA
+496 WYRDYKQKFSASDA

-529 GTGEVVGRAEAGSIV
+529 GTGEVVGKAEAGSIV
-544 QKMNNIFGND
+544 QKMNSIFGND

-567 GITMPLLSDTPDI
+567 GVTIPLLSDTPDI
-580 QGFIQRV
+580 QGFIKRV
-587 DNLKRKSP
+587 DQLKRRSP
-595 TLVSELF
+595 TLVNELF
-602 QGDALRNLENL
+602 QGEALQNLENL
-613 QGIARA
+613 QGLARA
-619 QLRVAER
+619 QLRVLER
-626 TGASRVA
+626 TGAEGVS

-657 GSAGIQITKA
+657 GQAGIAVAKA
-667 ILEPLTRQLKNV
+667 ILEPVTRKLKQAV
-679 AGNPVAARQVMS
+679 GRPDVERQIMS
-691 EFYSTP
+691 EFYG
-697 QNRVNMNRPFMG
+697 VNMNRPFMG

-718 TQATRRAQEEETG
+718 TQATRRVQEEASG
-731 GESLQR
+731 GESLER
-737 LQGMSQRLREFSDTM
+737 LQGMSQRLRDFSAARQQ
-752 PN
+752 

>member
-1 MAEQKDRVPT
+1 MAEATRVPT

-20 SGQIKVADLGEQS
+20 SGQIKVTDLGEQS
-33 RAVYDA
+33 KAVYDA
-39 MIAEGATPE
+39 MLAEGTTPE

-62 ADVTRGARESV
+62 ADVTRGTRETV
-73 GSFFGADEQYQTSTG
+73 GGFFGGDEQYQTSTG

-102 IVIGTGET
+102 LAIGGLETG
-110 ALSFA
+110 LSFV
-115 SGAPALVA
+115 SGVPAIAA
-123 ASFAGAYEGLKGY
+123 ASIAGGYEGIKGY
-136 AQNKSWYDTMKD
+136 LQNKGWYDTMKD

-153 NNVMGDIMYVPRT
+153 NSVMGDMMYQPRT

-215 QLAADEIQGYRDRG
+215 QLVADEIQGFRDRG
-229 ETVPEQ
+229 ETVPDQ

-264 AGISTKALLDLLPD
+264 AGISTKALLDFLPD
-278 IAGKGRAA
+278 LAGKGRAA
-286 TTKIKKAHEFRKIAK
+286 AVKSQKVSELRRTAK

-308 GLPEDQILAL
+308 GLPEDQLLAL

-336 GSLADSLKRQEEITK
+336 GSLADRLKRQEEITK

-361 KSSEAYYPQM
+361 QSSEAYYPQL
-371 QLKLLDQSMADLLAT
+371 QLKLLDQSMADLLST

-394 KVARGRLEKFNEIVS
+394 RVARGRLQKFNEIVS

-446 RRRTDYEANSEYQAL
+446 RRSTDYEANSEYQAL

-485 EAITKWKKAND
+485 EAIGKWKKAND
-496 WYKDYKQNFSASDA
+496 WYRDYKQKFSASDA

-544 QKMNNIFGND
+544 KKMNGIFGND

-567 GITMPLLSDTPDI
+567 GVITPLLDDNPNI
-580 QGFIQRV
+580 QGFIDRV
-587 DNLKRKSP
+587 DNVKRKSP
-595 TLVSELF
+595 TLINELF
-602 QGDALRNLENL
+602 QGEALQNLENL
-613 QGIARA
+613 QKLARA
-619 QLRVAER
+619 QLKVAER
-626 TGASRVA
+626 AGIEKVSK
-633 AARIPSLSRILA
+633 ARAPSLSRLIA
-645 LNLAPGNTGLAK
+645 INVAPGNQQLAK
-657 GSAGIQITKA
+657 GAAAQALIRSWFQ
-667 ILEPLTRQLKNV
+667 PLTQKLKQAAGRPDVERQI
-679 AGNPVAARQVMS
+679 MS
-691 EFYSTP
+691 EFYG
-697 QNRVNMNRPFMG
+697 VNMNRPLMG

-718 TQATRRAQEEETG
+718 TQATRRVQEEASG
-731 GESLQR
+731 GESLER
-737 LQGMSQRLREFSDTM
+737 IQGMAQRMRDFSAARQQ
-752 PN
+752 

>member
-1 MAEQKDRVPT
+1 MAEAERVPT
-11 AEEIKAALE
+11 AQEIKAALE
-20 SGQIKVADLGEQS
+20 SGQIKVTDLGEQS
-33 RAVYDA
+33 KAVYDA
-39 MIAEGATPE
+39 MLAEGTTPE
-48 VTGSSILRDPYQAV
+48 VTGSSVLRDPYQAI
-62 ADVTRGARESV
+62 ADVTRGTRETV
-73 GSFFGADEQYQTSTG
+73 GGFFGGDEQYQTSTG

-102 IVIGTGET
+102 LALGGLETG
-110 ALSFA
+110 LSFA
-115 SGAPALVA
+115 SGVPAIA
-123 ASFAGAYEGLKGY
+123 AATIAGGYEGIKGY
-136 AQNKSWYDTMKD
+136 LQNKGWYDTMKD

-153 NNVMGDIMYVPRT
+153 NSVMGNMMYQPRT

-200 NVNRTGADPMIVTQF
+200 NVNRTGADPMLVTQF
-215 QLAADEIQGYRDRG
+215 QLVADEIQGYRDRG
-229 ETVPEQ
+229 ETVPDQ

-264 AGISTKALLDLLPD
+264 AGISTKALLDFLPD

-286 TTKIKKAHEFRKIAK
+286 AVKSQKVSELRRTAK
-301 ELGVDLK
+301 ELGVDLT
-308 GLPEDQILAL
+308 GLPEDQLLAL

-336 GSLADSLKRQEEITK
+336 GGLAERLKRQEEITR

-361 KSSEAYYPQM
+361 KSSEAYYPQL
-371 QLKLLDQSMADLLAT
+371 QLKLLDQSMADLLST

-418 DNNFINGYVPINK
+418 DNNVINGYVPINK

-446 RRRTDYEANSEYQAL
+446 RRSTDYEANSEYQAL

-485 EAITKWKKAND
+485 EAIGKWKKAND
-496 WYKDYKQNFSASDA
+496 WYRDYKQKFSASDA

-544 QKMNNIFGND
+544 QKMNSIFGND

-567 GITMPLLSDTPDI
+567 GVITPLLDDNPNI
-580 QGFIQRV
+580 QGFIDRV
-587 DNLKRKSP
+587 DNVKRKSP
-595 TLVSELF
+595 TLINELF
-602 QGDALRNLENL
+602 QGEALQNLENL
-613 QGIARA
+613 QKLARA
-619 QLRVAER
+619 QLKVAER
-626 TGASRVA
+626 AGIEKVSK
-633 AARIPSLSRILA
+633 ARAPSLSRLIA
-645 LNLAPGNTGLAK
+645 VNIAPGNQQLAK
-657 GSAGIQITKA
+657 GAAAQQLIRSWFQ
-667 ILEPLTRQLKNV
+667 PLTQKLKQAAGRPDVERQI
-679 AGNPVAARQVMS
+679 MS
-691 EFYSTP
+691 EFYG
-697 QNRVNMNRPFMG
+697 VDMNRPFMG
-709 LQNFPTIGA
+709 FQNFPTIGA
-718 TQATRRAQEEETG
+718 TQATRRVQEEASG
-731 GESLQR
+731 GESLER
-737 LQGMSQRLREFSDTM
+737 LQSMSQRLRDFSAARQQ
-752 PN
+752 

>member
-1 MAEQKDRVPT
+1 MAEAERVPT

-20 SGQIKVADLGEQS
+20 SGQIKVTDLGEQS
-33 RAVYDA
+33 KAVYDS
-39 MIAEGATPE
+39 MLAEGMTPE
-48 VTGSSILRDPYQAV
+48 VTGSSVLRDPYQAI
-62 ADVTRGARESV
+62 ADVTRGTRETV
-73 GSFFGADEQYQTSTG
+73 GDFFGGDEQYQTSTG

-102 IVIGTGET
+102 LAIGAGET

-115 SGAPALVA
+115 SGVPAIAA
-123 ASFAGAYEGLKGY
+123 ASIAGSYEGIKGY
-136 AQNKSWYDTMKD
+136 LQNKGWYDTMKD

-153 NNVMGDIMYVPRT
+153 NSVMGNMMYQPRT

-171 ITAVAN
+171 INAVAN

-215 QLAADEIQGYRDRG
+215 QLVADEIQGYRDRG
-229 ETVPEQ
+229 ETVPDQ

-264 AGISTKALLDLLPD
+264 AGISTKALLDFLPD

-286 TTKIKKAHEFRKIAK
+286 AVKSQKVSELRRTAK
-301 ELGVDLK
+301 ELGVDLT

-336 GSLADSLKRQEEITK
+336 GGLADRLKRQEEITK

-361 KSSEAYYPQM
+361 KSSEAYYPQL
-371 QLKLLDQSMADLLAT
+371 QLKLLDQSMADLLST

-394 KVARGRLEKFNEIVS
+394 RVAKGRLQKFNEIVS

-446 RRRTDYEANSEYQAL
+446 RRSTDYEANSEYQAL

-496 WYKDYKQNFSASDA
+496 WYRDYKQKFSASDA

-529 GTGEVVGRAEAGSIV
+529 GTGEVVGKAEAGSIV
-544 QKMNNIFGND
+544 QKMNSIFGND

-567 GITMPLLSDTPDI
+567 GVTIPLLSDTPDI
-580 QGFIQRV
+580 QGFIKRV
-587 DNLKRKSP
+587 DQLKRRSP

-602 QGDALRNLENL
+602 QGEALQNLENL
-613 QGIARA
+613 QGLARA
-619 QLRVAER
+619 QLRVLER
-626 TGASRVA
+626 TGAEGVS

-657 GSAGIQITKA
+657 GQAGIAVAKA
-667 ILEPLTRQLKNV
+667 ILEPVTRKLKQAV
-679 AGNPVAARQVMS
+679 GRPDVERQIMS
-691 EFYSTP
+691 EFYG
-697 QNRVNMNRPFMG
+697 VDMNRPFMG
-709 LQNFPTIGA
+709 LQNFPSIGA
-718 TQATRRAQEEETG
+718 TQATRRVQEEASG
-731 GESLQR
+731 GESLER
-737 LQGMSQRLREFSDTM
+737 LQGMSQRLRDFSAARQQ
-752 PN
+752 

>member
-1 MAEQKDRVPT
+1 MAEAERVPT

-20 SGQIKVADLGEQS
+20 SGQIKVTDLGAQS
-33 RAVYDA
+33 KAVYDA
-39 MIAEGATPE
+39 MLAEGMTPE
-48 VTGSSILRDPYQAV
+48 VTGSSVLRDPYQAI
-62 ADVTRGARESV
+62 ADVTRGTRETV
-73 GSFFGADEQYQTSTG
+73 GGFFGGDEQYQTSTG

-102 IVIGTGET
+102 LAIGGLETG
-110 ALSFA
+110 LSFA
-115 SGAPALVA
+115 SGVPAIA
-123 ASFAGAYEGLKGY
+123 AATIAGGYEGIKGY
-136 AQNKSWYDTMKD
+136 LQNKGWYDTMKD

-153 NNVMGDIMYVPRT
+153 NSVMGDMMYQPRT

-215 QLAADEIQGYRDRG
+215 QLVADEIQGYRDRG
-229 ETVPEQ
+229 ETVPDQ

-264 AGISTKALLDLLPD
+264 AGISTKALLDFLPD

-286 TTKIKKAHEFRKIAK
+286 AVKSQKVSELRRTAK

-308 GLPEDQILAL
+308 GLPEDQLLAL

-336 GSLADSLKRQEEITK
+336 GGLADRLKRQEEITK

-361 KSSEAYYPQM
+361 KSSEAYYPQL
-371 QLKLLDQSMADLLAT
+371 QLKLLDQSMADLLST
-386 EQFDLANL
+386 EQFDLAKLN
-394 KVARGRLEKFNEIVS
+394 VAKGRLQKFNEIVS

-446 RRRTDYEANSEYQAL
+446 RRSTDYEANSEYQAL

-496 WYKDYKQNFSASDA
+496 WYRDYKQKFSASDA

-544 QKMNNIFGND
+544 QKMNGIFGND

-567 GITMPLLSDTPDI
+567 GVITPLLDDNPNI
-580 QGFIQRV
+580 QGFIDRV
-587 DNLKRKSP
+587 DNVKRKSP
-595 TLVSELF
+595 TLINELF
-602 QGDALRNLENL
+602 QGEALQNLENL
-613 QGIARA
+613 QKLARA
-619 QLRVAER
+619 QLKVAER
-626 TGASRVA
+626 AGIEKVSK
-633 AARIPSLSRILA
+633 ARAPSLSRLIA
-645 LNLAPGNTGLAK
+645 VNIAPGNQQLAK
-657 GSAGIQITKA
+657 GAAAQQLIRSWFQ
-667 ILEPLTRQLKNV
+667 PLTQKLKQA
-679 AGNPVAARQVMS
+679 AGRPDVERQVMS
-691 EFYSTP
+691 EFYGVDM
-697 QNRVNMNRPFMG
+697 RRPFMG
-709 LQNFPTIGA
+709 FQNFPTIGA
-718 TQATRRAQEEETG
+718 TQATRRVQEEASG
-731 GESLQR
+731 GESLER
-737 LQGMSQRLREFSDTM
+737 LQGMSQRLRDFSAARQQ
-752 PN
+752 